1 MNTRDA
7 DLPLPERLLNAPQG
21 FDLFQAISLLEREG
35 VAEGRVEIGAS
46 GGPEAVRLKSHVS
59 LSFEASDVRNIS
71 RGAETGEAFTLST
84 PVLSLSGQGGPLPAA
99 FTELLLER
107 NAVKDFATSDFLD
120 IIQHRLLSLF
130 YLNRKRRRLG
140 LGWASPQASTVA
152 RSTGYLCGHDVG
164 NPDRQTHTPWLRHAG
179 LLAGAPRSMTA
190 LCALLADRY
199 AIRFQGEQFIGGWQ
213 RLEQDELTELGHP
226 RQSPQLGRTAFLGR
240 RIWDQAAAIRL
251 RADDQPADRVM
262 DLLPG
267 GSDHDDFKTT
277 VRAFIPSA
285 LRVEVL
291 LTPQAATLP
300 AGRLSAQSSP
310 RLGWNAWMG
319 EPGDI
324 SERSTPV
331 PARFAFECA
340 GHEH

>member
-1 MNTRDA
+1 MNALASDRT
-7 DLPLPERLLNAPQG
+7 LPERLLTTPQG

-35 VAEGRVEIGAS
+35 VAEGRVEMGAS
-46 GGPEAVRLKSHVS
+46 GGPEAVRLKSHIS
-59 LSFEASDVRNIS
+59 LGFEPSDVRNIS

-84 PVLSLSGQGGPLPAA
+84 PVLSLSGHGGPLPAA

-152 RSTGYLCGHDVG
+152 RSTSYLCGIDL
-164 NPDRQTHTPWLRHAG
+164 DRAERQSHAPWLRHAG
-179 LLAGAPRSMTA
+179 LIAGAPRSMTA

-199 AIRFQGEQFIGGWQ
+199 AIRFEGEQFVGGWQ
-213 RLEQDELTELGHP
+213 RLEEDELTQLGHP
-226 RQSPQLGRTAFLGR
+226 QQSPQLGRNAFLGR

-251 RADDQPADRVM
+251 RADDQPIARIM
-262 DLLPG
+262 DVLPG
-267 GSDHDDFKTT
+267 GGDHEDFKTT

-291 LTPQAATLP
+291 LTPHTDTLP
-300 AGRLSAQSSP
+300 AGRLSAHASP

-319 EPGDI
+319 ESGDAT
-324 SERSTPV
+324 ERSTPV

>member
-1 MNTRDA
+1 MNVRESR
-7 DLPLPERLLNAPQG
+7 LPLPERLLNTPQG

-46 GGPEAVRLKSHVS
+46 GGPEAVRLKSHIS
-59 LSFEASDVRNIS
+59 LGFEASDVRNIS

-84 PVLSLSGQGGPLPAA
+84 PVLSLSGHGGPLPAA

-107 NAVKDFATSDFLD
+107 NAAKDFATSDFLD
-120 IIQHRLLSLF
+120 IIQHRMLSLF

-152 RSTGYLCGHDVG
+152 RSTGYLCGLEVDSV
-164 NPDRQTHTPWLRHAG
+164 DRQTHKPWLRHAG
-179 LLAGAPRSMTA
+179 LIAGAPRSMTA

-199 AIRFQGEQFIGGWQ
+199 AILFQGEQFVGGWQ
-213 RLEQDELTELGHP
+213 RLEEDELTQLGHP
-226 RQSPQLGRTAFLGR
+226 QQSPQLGRNAFLGR

-251 RADDQPADRVM
+251 RADDEPIARVM

-267 GSDHDDFKTT
+267 GSDHEDFKTT

-291 LTPQAATLP
+291 LTPKTDTLP
-300 AGRLSAQSSP
+300 AGRLSTLSSP

-319 EPGDI
+319 ESGDTN
-324 SERSTPV
+324 ERSTPV

>member
-1 MNTRDA
+1 MNTRES
-7 DLPLPERLLNAPQG
+7 DLPLADRLLNAPHG

-140 LGWASPQASTVA
+140 LGWASPQASTIA

-179 LLAGAPRSMTA
+179 LIDRQEIGGNIHQARNVFGRILTA
-190 LCALLADRY
+190 LDQLQFRRVTVEFRKGDAFRQCANG
-199 AIRFQGEQFIGGWQ
+199 I
-213 RLEQDELTELGHP
+213 LT
-226 RQSPQLGRTAFLGR
+226 
-240 RIWDQAAAIRL
+240 
-251 RADDQPADRVM
+251 
-262 DLLPG
+262 
-267 GSDHDDFKTT
+267 
-277 VRAFIPSA
+277 
-285 LRVEVL
+285 
-291 LTPQAATLP
+291 
-300 AGRLSAQSSP
+300 AGR
-310 RLGWNAWMG
+310 
-319 EPGDI
+319 
-324 SERSTPV
+324 
-331 PARFAFECA
+331 
-340 GHEH
+340 

>member
-1 MNTRDA
+1 MSTRES
-7 DLPLPERLLNAPQG
+7 DLPLSERLRKAPHG

-35 VAEGRVEIGAS
+35 VAEGRVEIGSA
-46 GGPEAVRLKSHVS
+46 GGSEAVRLKSHVS

-84 PVLSLSGQGGPLPAA
+84 PVLCLAGHSGPLPAA

-107 NAVKDFATSDFLD
+107 NAAKDFATSDFLD
-120 IIQHRLLSLF
+120 IIQHRMLSLF
-130 YLNRKRRRLG
+130 YLNRKQRRLG
-140 LGWASPQASTVA
+140 LSWKSPQASTVA
-152 RSTGYLCGHDVG
+152 RSTRYLCGHEAA
-164 NPDRQTHTPWLRHAG
+164 NPDRQGHTSWLRHAG
-179 LLAGAPRSMTA
+179 LIAGAPRSMTA

-199 AIRFQGEQFIGGWQ
+199 AIQFQGEQFVGGWQ
-213 RLEQDELTELGHP
+213 RLEQDELTQLGH
-226 RQSPQLGRTAFLGR
+226 RHQSPQLGRNAFLGR

-251 RADDQPADRVM
+251 RANDQPSDRLM

-267 GSDHDDFKTT
+267 GSDHEDFKTT

-291 LTPQAATLP
+291 LVPRINTLP
-300 AGRLSAQSSP
+300 AGRLSEQSAP
-310 RLGWNAWMG
+310 RLGWNAWMVD
-319 EPGDI
+319 PGDTTG
-324 SERSTPV
+324 RGTPV
-331 PARFAFECA
+331 AARFAFECA

>member
-1 MNTRDA
+1 MNARESK
-7 DLPLPERLLNAPQG
+7 LPLHERLLHAPQG

-35 VAEGRVEIGAS
+35 VAQGRVEIGAS

-59 LSFEASDVRNIS
+59 LGFEASDVCNIS
-71 RGAETGEAFTLST
+71 RGADTGEAFTLST
-84 PVLSLSGQGGPLPAA
+84 PVLSLSGHGGPLPAA

-107 NAVKDFATSDFLD
+107 NAAKDFATSDFLD
-120 IIQHRLLSLF
+120 IIQHRMLSLF

-152 RSTGYLCGHDVG
+152 RSTGYLCGLDVDSV
-164 NPDRQTHTPWLRHAG
+164 DRKTHKPWLRHAG
-179 LLAGAPRSMTA
+179 LIAGAPRSMTA

-199 AIRFQGEQFIGGWQ
+199 AIRFQGEQFVGGWQ
-213 RLEQDELTELGHP
+213 RLEEDELTQLGHP
-226 RQSPQLGRTAFLGR
+226 QQSPQLGRNAFLGR
-240 RIWDQAAAIRL
+240 RIWDQEAAIRL
-251 RADDQPADRVM
+251 RADDQSIARVM

-267 GSDHDDFKTT
+267 GSDHEDFKTT

-291 LTPQAATLP
+291 LTPQTDTLP
-300 AGRLSAQSSP
+300 AGRLSTLSSP

-319 EPGDI
+319 ESGDTN
-324 SERSTPV
+324 ERSTPV

>member
-1 MNTRDA
+1 MNTRESK
-7 DLPLPERLLNAPQG
+7 LPLHERLLNAPQG

-35 VAEGRVEIGAS
+35 VAQGRVEIGAS

-130 YLNRKRRRLG
+130 YINRKRRRLG
-140 LGWASPQASTVA
+140 LGWASPQASTIA
-152 RSTGYLCGHDVG
+152 RSTAYLCGHDVG

-179 LLAGAPRSMTA
+179 LIAGAPRSMTA

-199 AIRFQGEQFIGGWQ
+199 AIRFQGEQFVGGWQ

-226 RQSPQLGRTAFLGR
+226 HFLAVVSG
-240 RIWDQAAAIRL
+240 IRL
-251 RADDQPADRVM
+251 PPFVCAPM
-262 DLLPG
+262 
-267 GSDHDDFKTT
+267 
-277 VRAFIPSA
+277 IN
-285 LRVEVL
+285 
-291 LTPQAATLP
+291 PQT
-300 AGRLSAQSSP
+300 G
-310 RLGWNAWMG
+310 
-319 EPGDI
+319 
-324 SERSTPV
+324 
-331 PARFAFECA
+331 
-340 GHEH
+340 